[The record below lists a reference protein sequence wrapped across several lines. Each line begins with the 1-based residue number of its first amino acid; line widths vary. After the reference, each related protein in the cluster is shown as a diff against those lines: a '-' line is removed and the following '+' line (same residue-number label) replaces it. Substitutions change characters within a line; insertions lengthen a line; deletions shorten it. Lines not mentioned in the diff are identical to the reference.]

1 MYILW
6 VACFLGEVNKIF
18 EFLGLLYFY
27 RVKMDY
33 YLYRSPVS
41 LSLENF
47 CVANLQILKVLYF
60 TFYLGTFCHI
70 CGG

>member
-27 RVKMDY
+27 RVKMVY
-33 YLYRSPVS
+33 YL
-41 LSLENF
+41 F
-47 CVANLQILKVLYF
+47 
-60 TFYLGTFCHI
+60 
-70 CGG
+70 

>member
-18 EFLGLLYFY
+18 ELLGLLYFY

-33 YLYRSPVS
+33 YLYKNPIS
-41 LSLENF
+41 LKPDNF
-47 CVANLQILKVLYF
+47 NVTNLKILSVLF
-60 TFYLGTFCHI
+60 SFFI
-70 CGG
+70 